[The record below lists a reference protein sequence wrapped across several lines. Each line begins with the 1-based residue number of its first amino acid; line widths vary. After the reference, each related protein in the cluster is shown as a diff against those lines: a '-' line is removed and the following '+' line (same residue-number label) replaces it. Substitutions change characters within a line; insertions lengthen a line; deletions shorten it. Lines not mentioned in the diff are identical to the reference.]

1 VAGVEDARFQELM
14 PDILHF
20 FGIKKI
26 HNLHSMSNM
35 KYNAI
40 VKSGIEIINRI
51 EIPSEL
57 IPADAQV
64 EIEAKKAAGYFTP
77 GEVKKG
83 DDLGKVKGRPIDE

>member
-1 VAGVEDARFQELM
+1 
-14 PDILHF
+14 
-20 FGIKKI
+20 
-26 HNLHSMSNM
+26 MSNM

-40 VKSGIEIINRI
+40 VKSGIEVINRI

-77 GEVKKG
+77 GEVKK
-83 DDLGKVKGRPIDE
+83 VKP